1 METILGA
8 GGAIGT
14 ELAKALNE
22 YTTNIRLV
30 SRKPEKIN
38 PDDELYSADLLSYEN
53 TLKAVEGSS
62 VVYLTAGLPYRFK
75 VWQEQWPKIMQNVI
89 EACISHDC
97 KLVFFDNIYMYDQD
111 HLDGMDESTPVNP
124 PSKKGQVRAQ
134 IAKMIIQKVE
144 AGELTALIARCAD
157 YYGPSIQNTSILT
170 ETVFNN
176 LAKGKRAFWF
186 GSDACQH
193 SFTYTP
199 DAGKATALLG
209 NTDDAFNQVWH
220 LPTASS
226 PPTGREW
233 IKMIAAELGVEPK
246 YWTLSKFPVR
256 MMGILMPIMR
266 ETVEMLYQYDR
277 DYVFDSSKF
286 EQHFNFEPTSYAE
299 GISQI
304 VKSDYKQL
312 EIPTG

>member
-1 METILGA
+1 MQTILGA

-14 ELAKALNE
+14 ELAKALSN
-22 YTTNIRLV
+22 YSDDIRLV
-30 SRKPEKIN
+30 SRHPVKVN
-38 PDDELYSADLLSYEN
+38 SDDELFAADLLSSEDTGN
-53 TLKAVEGSS
+53 AIKGSS
-62 VVYLTAGLPYRFK
+62 VVYLTVGLPYDIKIWR
-75 VWQEQWPKIMQNVI
+75 EQWPKIMKNVI
-89 EACISHDC
+89 DACMKYNC
-97 KLVFFDNIYMYDQD
+97 KLVFFDNMYMYDKN

-124 PSKKGQVRAQ
+124 PSKKGEVRAH
-134 IAKMIIQKVE
+134 IAGMLMEKVE

-157 YYGPSIQNTSILT
+157 YYGPSVQNTSILT

-176 LAKGKRAFWF
+176 LAEGKRAFWF
-186 GSDACQH
+186 GSDSCRH

-209 NTDDAFNQVWH
+209 NTGDAFNRVWH

-246 YWTLSKFPVR
+246 YWTLPKIMLRTLGVFV
-256 MMGILMPIMR
+256 PIMR

-286 EQHFNFEPTSYAE
+286 EERFDFEPTSYAE
-299 GISQI
+299 GIARI
-304 VKSDYKQL
+304 VESDYR
-312 EIPTG
+312 

>member
-1 METILGA
+1 MQTILGA

-14 ELAKALNE
+14 ELAKALADYSE
-22 YTTNIRLV
+22 DLRLV
-30 SRKPEKIN
+30 SRN
-38 PDDELYSADLLSYEN
+38 PVKVNEDDELFSADLLNYEDTQN
-53 TLKAVEGSS
+53 AVKGSS
-62 VVYLTAGLPYRFK
+62 VVYLTAGLPYRTQ

-89 EACISHDC
+89 EGCMAHDC
-97 KLVFFDNIYMYDQD
+97 KLVFFDNMYMYDKN
-111 HLDGMDESTPVNP
+111 HLNGMDESTPVNP
-124 PSKKGQVRAQ
+124 PSKKGEVRAQ
-134 IAKMIIQKVE
+134 IAGMLMEKVE

-170 ETVFNN
+170 ETVFDN
-176 LAKGKRAFWF
+176 LAEGKSAFWL
-186 GSDACQH
+186 GSDSCRH

-209 NTDDAFNQVWH
+209 NTPDAFNQVWH

-233 IKMIAAELGVEPK
+233 IDMIAAEMQVKPK
-246 YWTLSKFPVR
+246 YRTLPKWSVR
-256 MMGILMPIMR
+256 VMGVFMPIMR

-286 EQHFNFEPTSYAE
+286 EERFNFEPTSYTD
-299 GISQI
+299 GISRI
-304 VKSDYKQL
+304 VERDY
-312 EIPTG
+312 